1 VAVEAGIPQGWHKY
15 LGAFGAMV
23 GIEDRFGS
31 SAPLEVVM
39 QRYGFTAANVAARA
53 VEVIEQLPA
62 KLAASG
68 LRKD

>member
-1 VAVEAGIPQGWHKY
+1 
-15 LGAFGAMV
+15 
-23 GIEDRFGS
+23 
-31 SAPLEVVM
+31 M